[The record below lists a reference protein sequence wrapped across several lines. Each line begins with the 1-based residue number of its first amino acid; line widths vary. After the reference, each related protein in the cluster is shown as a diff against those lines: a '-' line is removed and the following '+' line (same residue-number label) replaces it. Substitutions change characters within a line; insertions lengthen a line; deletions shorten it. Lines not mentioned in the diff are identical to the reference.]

1 MVPYFERFIAFRY
14 LGSKRKEGLISVI
27 AWFSLVGIA
36 LGVATLIIVMSVMN
50 GFRTELLTRI
60 LGLNGHITVYDRQ
73 APIKDFSQLALR
85 IGEIPSVLYVTP
97 QIQGQAMIMIDG
109 KATGVLIRG
118 LDPLIMQNKSLIKK
132 NIVAGKLKEFGS
144 GADIVIGKRLAD
156 RIGVAFGDKVLLISP
171 TSSTTAFGNMP
182 RIKAFK
188 VAAVFNVGMYEYDN
202 TFAYM
207 PLSQAQLFFKSGDAV
222 NALEVEIKNPAKV
235 EELREKLE
243 KILSGNR
250 YALDWKQRNSSFF
263 NALKVERNVMFLI
276 LTLIILVAAFN
287 IISSMIML
295 VYDKTSSI
303 AILRTMGAS
312 RAAITRIFFLS
323 GSIVGFVGT
332 AAGLVLGVVF
342 CLNIESIRGLM
353 ESLTGTEL
361 FSAEIYFLSKLPAEI
376 AWIEVAYVVAMA
388 LFLTFIAS
396 IYPAWRASRTEP
408 AEVLRGE

>member
-27 AWFSLVGIA
+27 AWFSLIGIA

-50 GFRTELLTRI
+50 GFRAELLTRI
-60 LGLNGHITVYDRQ
+60 LGLNGHITVYDRR
-73 APIKDFSQLALR
+73 APIKDFNQLALR

-118 LDPLIMQNKSLIKK
+118 LDPLIMENKSLISK
-132 NIVAGKLKEFGS
+132 NIVVGKLKEFGS
-144 GADIVIGKRLAD
+144 GADVVIGKRLAD
-156 RIGVAFGDKVLLISP
+156 RIGVTPGDKVLLISP

-188 VAAVFNVGMYEYDN
+188 VAAVFNVGMYEYDS
-202 TFAYM
+202 TLAYL
-207 PLSQAQLFFKSGDAV
+207 PLRQAQLFFKSGDTV

-235 EELREKLE
+235 EVVREALE

-323 GSIVGFVGT
+323 GSIVGCVGT

-353 ESLTGTEL
+353 ESFTGTEL

-376 AWIEVAYVVAMA
+376 DWIEVAYVVAMA

>member
-27 AWFSLVGIA
+27 AWFSLIGIA

-50 GFRTELLTRI
+50 GFRAELLTRI
-60 LGLNGHITVYDRQ
+60 LGLNGHITVYDRR
-73 APIKDFSQLALR
+73 APIKDFNQLALR

-118 LDPLIMQNKSLIKK
+118 LDPLIMQNKSLISK
-132 NIVAGKLKEFGS
+132 NIVVGKLKEFGS
-144 GADIVIGKRLAD
+144 GADVVIGKRLAD
-156 RIGVAFGDKVLLISP
+156 RIGVTPGDKVLLISP

-188 VAAVFNVGMYEYDN
+188 VAAVFNVGMYEYDS
-202 TFAYM
+202 TFAYL
-207 PLSQAQLFFKSGDAV
+207 PLRQAQLFFKSGDTV

-235 EELREKLE
+235 EVVRETLE

-312 RAAITRIFFLS
+312 RAAITRIFFYQGRS
-323 GSIVGFVGT
+323 
-332 AAGLVLGVVF
+332 LVL
-342 CLNIESIRGLM
+342 L
-353 ESLTGTEL
+353 
-361 FSAEIYFLSKLPAEI
+361 
-376 AWIEVAYVVAMA
+376 
-388 LFLTFIAS
+388 
-396 IYPAWRASRTEP
+396 
-408 AEVLRGE
+408 VLQPD